1 MKKISLILCFILG
14 LYSCSE
20 IEDLPDNTT
29 VNEQTSV
36 NDQTTRAAGD
46 KKYDVLGYGYDVTGE
61 YLHPMSVRNPVLDI
75 AKYKEDFE
83 GRLITGSSSF
93 GFDQMYY

>member
-1 MKKISLILCFILG
+1 MKKINLILYFILG

-29 VNEQTSV
+29 VNEQTNV

-61 YLHPMSVRNPVLDI
+61 YLHPMSVRNPVLALLNTKRILRVD
-75 AKYKEDFE
+75 
-83 GRLITGSSSF
+83 
-93 GFDQMYY
+93 